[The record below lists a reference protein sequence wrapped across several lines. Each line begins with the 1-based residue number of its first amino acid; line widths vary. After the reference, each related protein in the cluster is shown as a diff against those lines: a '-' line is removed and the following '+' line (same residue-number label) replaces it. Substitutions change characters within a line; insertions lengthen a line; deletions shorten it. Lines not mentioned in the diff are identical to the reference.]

1 MNDRLRALPNRFHDV
16 VIDEVWQGAA
26 SVLAAVDF
34 WFWEAVDVVWLLGAS
49 LWALT
54 LGRRRT

>member
-26 SVLAAVDF
+26 FVLAAVDF
-34 WFWEAVDVVWLLGAS
+34 WF
-49 LWALT
+49 
-54 LGRRRT
+54 